1 MDDNSPTV
9 SVILPTYN
17 RADILGDAVRS
28 VLSQTYEDFEL
39 LIVDDA
45 STDDTDDIVAAFDD
59 PRIRYLKHDINRG
72 ASGARNTGIEAA
84 RGSYIAFQDSDDEW
98 FPEKLEKQM
107 TVFDKSSPEVGV
119 VYTGIWRT
127 VNGEKRYLPYPGV
140 DPKDGDIQE
149 SIQRQNFIPVQVAVV
164 RRECFEQVGTF
175 DEETPPIDDWDL
187 WLRISQQ
194 FEFRLVDEPLV
205 SAAVR
210 EDSIS
215 RDREAIVASRERI
228 VNKNQEVFSRSPLA
242 NQYFY
247 IGHGAMKLNKVGKGR
262 TYFTKAILTWPHPLY
277 VLALLLSVVGSRTY
291 DTAYSI
297 WKDERDTVIT
307 G

>member
-1 MDDNSPTV
+1 MDDNCPTV

-28 VLSQTYEDFEL
+28 VLAQTYEDFEL

-45 STDDTDDIVAAFDD
+45 STDNTDDIVAEFGDS
-59 PRIRYLKHDINRG
+59 RIQYLKHDINRG
-72 ASGARNTGIEAA
+72 ASAARNTGIEAA

-98 FPEKLEKQM
+98 FSEKLAKQM
-107 TVFDKSSPEVGV
+107 SVFDRSSSEVGV

-127 VNGEKRYLPYPGV
+127 VNGEKRYLPYPAI
-140 DPKDGDIQE
+140 DPKEGDIQD

-164 RRECFEQVGTF
+164 RRECFERVGTF

-205 SAAVR
+205 SATVR

-215 RDREAIVASRERI
+215 RNRAEIVASRERI
-228 VNKNQEVFSRSPLA
+228 VNKYREDFSRSPLA

-247 IGHGAMKLNKVGKGR
+247 IGHGAMKLNKVRKGR
-262 TYFTKAILTWPHPLY
+262 MYLTKAVLTWPHPLY
-277 VLALLLSVVGSRTY
+277 VLTLLLSVIGHRAYT
-291 DTAYSI
+291 TAFSM
-297 WKDERDTVIT
+297 WKKAR
-307 G
+307 